1 MSQTVTYYFSLVSPW
16 AFLGHAAFM
25 DVAKRHGADVEYRPV
40 FLGEVFPATGGLPL
54 AQRAPARQKYRFVEL
69 QRWREKRGIAL
80 NLRPKFWPLDIK
92 PADQLVIAIC
102 EAGLDPD
109 AFIRAAF
116 SASWCEERNIADD
129 TVLADLLHQ
138 VNLDAGILAALKRD
152 HIGLAYRAN
161 AEKAIAQDVFGSPSY
176 VLNGEVFWGQDRLDL
191 LESALASNRPAYLP
205 NA

>member
-1 MSQTVTYYFSLVSPW
+1 MSHTVTYYFSLVSPW

-25 DVAKRHGADVEYRPV
+25 DVAKRHDVKVEFCPV

-69 QRWREKRGIAL
+69 QRWREQRGIAL

-92 PADQLVIAIC
+92 PADHLVVAIS
-102 EAGLDPD
+102 EAGLNPD
-109 AFIRAAF
+109 AFMRAAF
-116 SASWCEERNIADD
+116 NASWCEERNIADESE
-129 TVLADLLHQ
+129 LAALLKQ
-138 VNLDAGILAALKRD
+138 VNIDAGILAASKQERVA
-152 HIGLAYRAN
+152 LAYRAN
-161 AEKAIAQDVFGSPSY
+161 AEKAIAQDVFWSPSY

-191 LESALASNRPAYLP
+191 LEAALVCKRPAYLS